1 MDKIENVK
9 ESWTQLHD
17 MALIYV
23 ALAHGTDR
31 QLVDQELDEI
41 SARLS
46 EWRKDLSHE
55 DVQEVVMEALVIYLE
70 GNRQE
75 EITRSMLRIK
85 KDVPVLERVAMLDD
99 LKRIAE
105 ADGEV
110 VANEEG
116 LIRSLVKIW
125 DVEPHGTDAQ
135 EERLENEDGAA

>member
-31 QLVDQELDEI
+31 QLVDEELDEI
-41 SARLS
+41 SARLN
-46 EWRKDLSHE
+46 EWRKDLNHE

-125 DVEPHGTDAQ
+125 DVEPHGTEEQ
-135 EERLENEDGAA
+135 EERGS